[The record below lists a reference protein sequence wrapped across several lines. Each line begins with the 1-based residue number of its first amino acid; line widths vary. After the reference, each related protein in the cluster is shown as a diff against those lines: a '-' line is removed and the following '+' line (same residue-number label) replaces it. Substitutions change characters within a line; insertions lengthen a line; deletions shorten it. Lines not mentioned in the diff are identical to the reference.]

1 MRRLGFLNFTM
12 FSTQVEWLVSLKNI
26 FIIDL
31 TVPFFLSAKSIYLKS
46 EKHQSLQYLCEIY
59 FIPSVLLI

>member
-31 TVPFFLSAKSIYLKS
+31 TVPFFYQLN
-46 EKHQSLQYLCEIY
+46 Q
-59 FIPSVLLI
+59 FI